1 MNNEADQARDQVKED
16 VNQEAETEQVEA
28 EQSGAETEN
37 VHALL
42 EDARAK
48 ADEHWDELLRAKAEL
63 ENMRRRAQRDVE
75 NAHKYALDKFIQE
88 ILPVKDSLEL
98 GLAAIGGE
106 DEESAKHREGI
117 DLTLKMFGSV
127 MEKFGVKELDPTGE
141 AFNPEHHQA
150 MSMQESAEADPNT
163 VLTVVQKGY
172 LLNDRLVRPAMV
184 IVSKAVETG
193 NKAGSSID
201 EKA

>member
-1 MNNEADQARDQVKED
+1 MSNEADQAQTEEEEI
-16 VNQEAETEQVEA
+16 NQEAETEQSEA
-28 EQSGAETEN
+28 KGEDVQ
-37 VHALL
+37 VLL

-48 ADEHWDELLRAKAEL
+48 ADEHWDELLRSKAEL

-75 NAHKYALDKFIQE
+75 NAHKYALDKFVQE

-98 GLAAIGGE
+98 GLAAIGGD

-117 DLTLKMFGSV
+117 DLTLKMCGSV
-127 MEKFGVKELDPTGE
+127 MEKFGIKALDPTGE

-150 MSMQESAEADPNT
+150 MSMQESAEAAPNT

-172 LLNDRLVRPAMV
+172 LLNERLVRPAMV
-184 IVSKAVETG
+184 IVSKAAETG
-193 NKAGSSID
+193 SSAGETID